1 MSNSLCDA
9 HSSFEDGIAYC
20 EAIVMHVV
28 LHDLGNQRIFHGPF
42 MNDSGGEERVK
53 AVGLQLFTQSSLIS
67 LPSFL
72 HFLVEGFGGGGGGGW
87 YVKL

>member
-42 MNDSGGEERVK
+42 MNDSGGGGEGESCGFTVIYTE
-53 AVGLQLFTQSSLIS
+53 LFDLTPFIPAL
-67 LPSFL
+67 
-72 HFLVEGFGGGGGGGW
+72 FG
-87 YVKL
+87 